1 MSNEYRHTQVGWVLV
16 VAALAAV
23 AIPVAFV
30 VQTGAIGQAA
40 LIGLPILFILGNLST
55 LTVWVEDDEIGVKF
69 GIGIYQR
76 RIDARTVHFARLA
89 ERPMMR
95 GLGIRMIS
103 GGWRYAVGGSDVVEL
118 DLGGGRR
125 VQIGSDEPEELRT
138 AIASRIPGHPIDRGE
153 ADETSGLWRVLA
165 LFVIVII
172 AGLIPV
178 MSGMRP
184 TEMAVTDGTFHVSGA
199 LYSEAIP
206 LADIVKVTL
215 LDTLPTI
222 DARTNGFA
230 AGGKLRGHFSLKA
243 FGRASVFVDRG
254 KPPFIMIQTRD
265 RIVIVGT
272 QDAATTR
279 DLAGRLKRG

>member
-23 AIPVAFV
+23 AIPVVFV
-30 VQTGAIGQAA
+30 VQTGAVVQAA
-40 LIGLPILFILGNLST
+40 LIGLPILVILGNLST
-55 LTVWVEDDEIGVKF
+55 LTVWVEEDEIGVKF
-69 GIGIYQR
+69 GLGIYQR
-76 RIDARTVHFARLA
+76 RIDARTVRFARLA

-125 VQIGSDEPEELRT
+125 VQIGSDEPDELRA
-138 AIASRIPGHPIDRGE
+138 AIASRIPEHAIDRRE

-178 MSGMRP
+178 MAGMRP
-184 TEMAVTDGTFHVSGA
+184 SEMAVTDGTFRVSGG
-199 LYSEAIP
+199 LYHEAIP

-230 AGGKLRGHFSLKA
+230 AGGKLRGHFSLRA
-243 FGRASVFVDRG
+243 FGRASVFADRAR
-254 KPPFIMIQTRD
+254 PPFIMIRTRD
-265 RIVIVGT
+265 RLVIVGT
-272 QDAATTR
+272 EDAAATR
-279 DLAGRLKRG
+279 ALAAQLAGG